1 MLRRAARHATLMS
14 NFAPGWIFLRFLHE
28 KPFFRHEKAKSK
40 GKGKHWEAEDGDQA
54 DTDMFNLF
62 VANMFVL
69 LGLHIINK
77 NRRSVAIGGPMP
89 QVEFRVLC
97 GRLA

>member
-1 MLRRAARHATLMS
+1 MKKPRA
-14 NFAPGWIFLRFLHE
+14 
-28 KPFFRHEKAKSK
+28 K
-40 GKGKHWEAEDGDQA
+40 GKASFSEAEDGDQA